1 VCSLQE
7 DYAPAYSG
15 MILLT
20 GDAMSVEFAVIVD
33 IEEGEVGKSGKSV
46 FMSVF

>member
-1 VCSLQE
+1 
-7 DYAPAYSG
+7 

-33 IEEGEVGKSGKSV
+33 IEEVVGKSGKSV
-46 FMSVF
+46 FMAVF

>member
-1 VCSLQE
+1 
-7 DYAPAYSG
+7 

-20 GDAMSVEFAVIVD
+20 GDAMSVEFAVIID
-33 IEEGEVGKSGKSV
+33 IEEEFGKSGKSV